1 MSFSN
6 LLADAVLSTSADA
19 IIAADREGIIRFWNP
34 GAERIFGYSNA
45 SAIGQSLDILIPIQL
60 RKRHWD
66 GYRRV
71 IETGE
76 SRYGHG
82 DVLSVPSLGKDGAMI
97 SIEFTIVPLR
107 NDAAN

>member
-6 LLADAVLSTSADA
+6 LLADAVLSTGSYA
-19 IIAADREGIIRFWNP
+19 IIAADREGIIRFWS
-34 GAERIFGYSNA
+34 GCIFGYSSA
-45 SAIGQSLDILIPIQL
+45 SAIGQSLDIIIPIRL

-71 IETGE
+71 METGE

-97 SIEFTIVPLR
+97 HRVHHR
-107 NDAAN
+107 AAAE